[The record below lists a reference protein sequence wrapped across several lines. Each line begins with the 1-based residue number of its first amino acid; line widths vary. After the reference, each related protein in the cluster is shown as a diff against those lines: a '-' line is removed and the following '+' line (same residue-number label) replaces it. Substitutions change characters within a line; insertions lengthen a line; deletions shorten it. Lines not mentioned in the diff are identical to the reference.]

1 MKEKELHKEK
11 EYLLTKGLKEK
22 DISKYKYYKWIKDN
36 DLTQV
41 SRGIYVSANEIVDDL
56 FVISQRCPV
65 AIFSHDEAFYYHGLS
80 EREPLIH
87 TFTVY
92 SGYNVYRLTKDK
104 DKKAYFVKKELLDL
118 GKITVRDNYNNDIPM
133 YDLERTICD
142 LIRNRNSME
151 IQEFSTLLKAYVSR
165 SDKDLIKLMKYSKKF
180 HIDNVIRRYMEIL
193 L

>member
-1 MKEKELHKEK
+1 MKEKELHKEN

>member
-1 MKEKELHKEK
+1 MKEKELHKEN

-151 IQEFSTLLKAYVSR
+151 IQEFSTILKAYVSR
-165 SDKDLIKLMKYSKKF
+165 SDKDLIKLMKYGKKF

>member
-1 MKEKELHKEK
+1 MKEKELHKEN

-151 IQEFSTLLKAYVSR
+151 IQEFSTIVKAYVSR
-165 SDKDLIKLMKYSKKF
+165 SDKDLIKLMKYGKKF